1 MESALGEK
9 KAILIVDDHP
19 FFREGLKSLLARH
32 PGFELVGEAVN
43 GDDGLRKAKKL
54 RPDLVVLDISL
65 PDVSGIEVTRNICEL
80 LPETRVVILSMH
92 SKIEYITKA
101 FQAGATGYIVKESAT
116 EKLLEC
122 LEAVSKGGHFMDSS
136 LHYKVVE
143 NVMKSREREAKLTDA
158 GYNALTRREQEVMR
172 LLAQGLSTK
181 KIAEKLFISP
191 KTVKNHRS
199 NIMNKLDLHSTVELV
214 RYAAKFGLIDV
225 TAWQK

>member
-1 MESALGEK
+1 M
-9 KAILIVDDHP
+9 
-19 FFREGLKSLLARH
+19 
-32 PGFELVGEAVN
+32 
-43 GDDGLRKAKKL
+43 
-54 RPDLVVLDISL
+54 DISL
-65 PDVSGIEVTRNICEL
+65 PDGSGIEVTRNIREL

-92 SKIEYITKA
+92 SRIDYITKA

-122 LEAVSKGGHFMDSS
+122 LETVSKGEHFMDSS

-143 NVMKSREREAKLTDA
+143 NVMKSREQEAKITDA

-172 LLAQGLSTK
+172 LLAQGLSSK

-225 TAWQK
+225 TTWQK

>member
-1 MESALGEK
+1 MDEK
-9 KAILIVDDHP
+9 KTILIVDDHP

-32 PGFELVGEAVN
+32 SEFELVGEAGS
-43 GDDGLRKAKKL
+43 GDDGLRKAKRL
-54 RPDLVVLDISL
+54 RPDLVVIDISL
-65 PDVSGIEVTRNICEL
+65 PDGSGIEVTRNIREL

-92 SKIEYITKA
+92 SRIDYITKA
-101 FQAGATGYIVKESAT
+101 FEAGATGYIVKESAT

-122 LEAVSKGGHFMDSS
+122 LEAVSKGEHFMDSS

-143 NVMKSREREAKLTDA
+143 KLMKSREQEAKITDA

-172 LLAQGLSTK
+172 LLAQGLSSK

-225 TAWQK
+225 TTWQK